1 MTPSEKE
8 IELFLA
14 YLAMKGG
21 KEIRKEWLECQGP
34 WYSILVRNTYGVEG
48 IRNFGRNLR
57 KKLGMKGL

>member
-1 MTPSEKE
+1 MTPSEREK

-14 YLAMKGG
+14 YLTLKGRR
-21 KEIRKEWLECQGP
+21 EVQREWMQGQGP

-57 KKLGMKGL
+57 KKLGDS